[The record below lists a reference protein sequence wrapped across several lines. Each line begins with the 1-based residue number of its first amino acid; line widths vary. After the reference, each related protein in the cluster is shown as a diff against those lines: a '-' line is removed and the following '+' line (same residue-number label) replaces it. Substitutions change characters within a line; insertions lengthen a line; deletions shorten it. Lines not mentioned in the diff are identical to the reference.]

1 MTSSETGS
9 IPRVDFSQSFDFEH
23 QVLRDFG
30 AASQLT
36 SSAERDESSTLEKQR
51 YTQLGHEQ
59 EAVAMALIAVTA
71 SEDRDSQVLKFIEDF
86 SNLKA
91 MGFAPELITGAIIAF
106 PNDIAEATEA
116 CISCSS

>member
-1 MTSSETGS
+1 MLLQVMTSSETGS

-71 SEDRDSQVLKFIEDF
+71 SEDRDSQVLQFMHDE
-86 SNLKA
+86 A
-91 MGFAPELITGAIIAF
+91 GVAAPILNHIWHSVAALSLTSFVG
-106 PNDIAEATEA
+106 
-116 CISCSS
+116 

>member
-1 MTSSETGS
+1 MLLQVMTSSETGS

-36 SSAERDESSTLEKQR
+36 SDDESSTLEKQR

-71 SEDRDSQVLKFIEDF
+71 SEDRDSQVLQFMHDE
-86 SNLKA
+86 A
-91 MGFAPELITGAIIAF
+91 GVAAPILNHIWHSVAALSLTSFVG
-106 PNDIAEATEA
+106 
-116 CISCSS
+116 